1 MKVVK
6 STSICLQSGMLLSK
20 EILEQMNAQSRLFQ
34 LQYTDYPDGIL
45 YGLEPF
51 EKNGILYLST
61 GMLKYQG
68 KYFFLESPMNLFDIL
83 DEFDEKGKMGFTEYR
98 GFAFVPSEQEN
109 VHEGISSDC
118 LQLELC
124 EKKDLNSDNIVIAEF
139 QYHNSKRIWKSKNQ
153 SAVEKLEDQLNTE
166 GYYYSFL
173 HTMYSMPHENVFSPY
188 IYQLMKECLSQKKHR
203 SSADLMLLF
212 TLCQNRLVSFEVL
225 KEWFDFYKIQVNFSD
240 RKNII
245 NNFLKALKK
254 EAVEKSTMTKK
265 TVQQNK
271 PKKKFNDDFGI

>member
-51 EKNGILYLST
+51 EKNGILYLSI

-83 DEFDEKGKMGFTEYR
+83 DEFDEKKMGFTEYR

-118 LQLELC
+118 LQLKLC
-124 EKKDLNSDNIVIAEF
+124 EKKI
-139 QYHNSKRIWKSKNQ
+139 
-153 SAVEKLEDQLNTE
+153 
-166 GYYYSFL
+166 
-173 HTMYSMPHENVFSPY
+173 
-188 IYQLMKECLSQKKHR
+188 
-203 SSADLMLLF
+203 
-212 TLCQNRLVSFEVL
+212 
-225 KEWFDFYKIQVNFSD
+225 
-240 RKNII
+240 
-245 NNFLKALKK
+245 
-254 EAVEKSTMTKK
+254 
-265 TVQQNK
+265 
-271 PKKKFNDDFGI
+271 

>member
-1 MKVVK
+1 
-6 STSICLQSGMLLSK
+6 
-20 EILEQMNAQSRLFQ
+20 
-34 LQYTDYPDGIL
+34 
-45 YGLEPF
+45 
-51 EKNGILYLST
+51 
-61 GMLKYQG
+61 
-68 KYFFLESPMNLFDIL
+68 
-83 DEFDEKGKMGFTEYR
+83 
-98 GFAFVPSEQEN
+98 
-109 VHEGISSDC
+109 
-118 LQLELC
+118 
-124 EKKDLNSDNIVIAEF
+124 
-139 QYHNSKRIWKSKNQ
+139 
-153 SAVEKLEDQLNTE
+153 
-166 GYYYSFL
+166 
-173 HTMYSMPHENVFSPY
+173 
-188 IYQLMKECLSQKKHR
+188 MKECLSQKKHR